1 MGKGEGILDN
11 VKQKIQIIDPI
22 NIKREVNLIGA
33 DPVTIPIF
41 EAKSQMIPI
50 KIYDIIPAAANI
62 LKQEMLSLG
71 GDAIVHKYTI
81 NCKIDKTDVLLLGTL
96 KHYKQLKIKL
106 SYMTYWKLKEIGE
119 ELVRILESFQR
130 KPSPMQIPHGQLTF
144 DKPLIMGI
152 INVTPDS
159 FFNKSRKIKLEEIVK
174 TAQKMIEEGADIL
187 DIGGESTRPG
197 SDPVPLE
204 EELNRVIPAIKII
217 RKEVS
222 DKIPISIDTYKS
234 VVADKALEAGA
245 DIINDISG
253 LRFDNKMSDVAAH
266 WNVPVVIMHIK
277 GTPKDMQKNP
287 NYNNF
292 LKELHEYF
300 VERISYATSHGIN
313 ENNII
318 LDPGIGFGKRLEDN
332 IDIFNYLTSMLMYN
346 KPVLIGASRK
356 SMIGMILNEKDP
368 ENRLEGTLAL
378 TAIAVEKGAHII
390 RVHDV
395 KENRKVADLIH
406 FLKTHR

>member
-1 MGKGEGILDN
+1 M
-11 VKQKIQIIDPI
+11 P
-22 NIKREVNLIGA
+22 
-33 DPVTIPIF
+33 
-41 EAKSQMIPI
+41 
-50 KIYDIIPAAANI
+50 
-62 LKQEMLSLG
+62 
-71 GDAIVHKYTI
+71 
-81 NCKIDKTDVLLLGTL
+81 
-96 KHYKQLKIKL
+96 
-106 SYMTYWKLKEIGE
+106 YWGLKEIGE
-119 ELVRILESFQR
+119 ELLKILESFQQ
-130 KPSPMQIPHGQLTF
+130 KPSPIQIPHGQLTF

-159 FFNKSRKIKLEEIVK
+159 FFNKSRKTRLDEIVK

-253 LRFDNKMSDVAAH
+253 LRFDSEMSHVASH

-300 VERISYATSHGIN
+300 VERISYAISHGIN

-318 LDPGIGFGKRLEDN
+318 LDPGIGFGKRLQDN
-332 IDIFNYLTSMLMYN
+332 VDIFNYLTSLQMYN
-346 KPVLIGASRK
+346 KPILIGASRK

-395 KENRKVADLIH
+395 KENRKVADLVH

>member
-1 MGKGEGILDN
+1 LDN
-11 VKQKIQIIDPI
+11 IKQKIQIIDPV

-33 DPVTIPIF
+33 DLVTIPIF
-41 EAKSQMIPI
+41 EAKSQIIPI
-50 KIYDIIPAAANI
+50 KIYDVIPAAANI

-106 SYMTYWKLKEIGE
+106 SYMPYWGLKEIGE
-119 ELVRILESFQR
+119 ELVKILESFQQ
-130 KPSPMQIPHGQLTF
+130 KPSPIQIPHGQLTF

-159 FFNKSRKIKLEEIVK
+159 FFNKSRKTKLDEIVK

-253 LRFDNKMSDVAAH
+253 LRFDSEMSHVASH

-300 VERISYATSHGIN
+300 VERISYAISHGIN

-318 LDPGIGFGKRLEDN
+318 LDPGIGFGKRLQDN
-332 IDIFNYLTSMLMYN
+332 VDIFNYLTSLQMYN
-346 KPVLIGASRK
+346 KPILIGASRK

-395 KENRKVADLIH
+395 KKNRKVADLVH

>member
-1 MGKGEGILDN
+1 MDN
-11 VKQKIQIIDPI
+11 IKQKIQIIDPV

-33 DPVTIPIF
+33 DLVTIPIF
-41 EAKSQMIPI
+41 EAKSQIIPI
-50 KIYDIIPAAANI
+50 KIYDVIPAAANI

-106 SYMTYWKLKEIGE
+106 SYMPYWGLKEIGE
-119 ELVRILESFQR
+119 ELVKILESFQQ
-130 KPSPMQIPHGQLTF
+130 KPSPIQIPHGQLTF

-159 FFNKSRKIKLEEIVK
+159 FFNKSRKTKLDEIVK

-253 LRFDNKMSDVAAH
+253 LRFDSEMSHVASH

-292 LKELHEYF
+292 IKELHKYF
-300 VERISYATSHGIN
+300 VERISYAISHGIN
-313 ENNII
+313 ESNII
-318 LDPGIGFGKRLEDN
+318 LDPGIGFGKRLQDN
-332 IDIFNYLTSMLMYN
+332 IDIFNHLRSMLMYN
-346 KPVLIGASRK
+346 KPILIGASRK

-368 ENRLEGTLAL
+368 EKRLEGTLAL
-378 TAIAVEKGAHII
+378 TAVAVEKGAHII

-395 KENRKVADLIH
+395 KENRKIVDLVH
-406 FLKTHR
+406 FLKTHK

>member
-50 KIYDIIPAAANI
+50 KIYDVTPAAANI

-119 ELVRILESFQR
+119 ELVRILESFQK